1 MTTTRGPLVSG
12 SVAVVVRVLAFA
24 VLHVGYLA
32 LLSRS
37 DTTDA
42 LGAGLLFFL
51 IVFVVAL
58 VWAAADALRHGFDA
72 MLMRWAATSLL
83 AGLALTL
90 VFIVT
95 TADADL
101 GSELTGSTAFFA
113 FLVFVPAV
121 IGTAVGGVVHRARR
135 PAVAV

>member
-1 MTTTRGPLVSG
+1 MTTTRAPVVSD
-12 SVAVVVRVLAFA
+12 SVAVVVRVIALA

-37 DTTDA
+37 DSTDA

-58 VWAAADALRHGFDA
+58 AWAGADALRHGFA
-72 MLMRWAATSLL
+72 AALVRWAVTSVL

-90 VFIVT
+90 VFVAT

-101 GSELTGSTAFFA
+101 GAELTGSTIFFA
-113 FLVFVPAV
+113 FLVFVPAL
-121 IGTAVGGVVHRARR
+121 IGAAAGGAVHRVRR
-135 PAVAV
+135 PAASV